1 MTSQYTDATRQHTI
15 AAGQHIDVSRQHA
28 DAVPANTLAGVT
40 VVYVLHGT
48 GIHTLE
54 DFWREIG
61 DAVNGPGGYFG
72 TNLDAFADCLRG
84 GHGTP
89 DGGDFTLEWRDHQ
102 ISRHSL
108 GYPET
113 IRQLEQRLA
122 RAHPSNKP
130 AVDAE
135 LADARAHRG
144 PTVFDWLV
152 DIINTEAPGALLL
165 R

>member
-1 MTSQYTDATRQHTI
+1 
-15 AAGQHIDVSRQHA
+15 
-28 DAVPANTLAGVT
+28 
-40 VVYVLHGT
+40 
-48 GIHTLE
+48 
-54 DFWREIG
+54 
-61 DAVNGPGGYFG
+61 
-72 TNLDAFADCLRG
+72 
-84 GHGTP
+84 
-89 DGGDFTLEWRDHQ
+89 
-102 ISRHSL
+102 
-108 GYPET
+108 
-113 IRQLEQRLA
+113 LA